1 MDLWPA
7 IDIRDGKCVRLH
19 QGDFETV
26 TEYGDP
32 VEVATQYLDAGAK
45 QLHVVDLDAARTGDQ
60 SNRETILRMVRRT
73 QLMIQVGGGVR
84 DEESAAALL
93 DQGVARVVIG
103 TAAVSEDQSFLSG
116 LMERWPARIAVGLD
130 YRVGR
135 DAYGGVRRELA
146 VRGWTE
152 MSGVSIERVLA
163 RLAWLPL
170 AGVIVTD
177 IARDGTGA
185 GPDLVEY
192 AELLDATDLPIIA
205 SGGVSSAADIA
216 RLARLAKGERRL
228 SGVIVGKALLSGLL
242 TVADASRAAL
252 ELTR

>member
-26 TEYGDP
+26 TEFGDP
-32 VEVATQYLDAGAK
+32 VDVATQYLDAGAK

-60 SNRETILRMVRRT
+60 SNRETILRIVRRT
-73 QLMIQVGGGVR
+73 QLIVQVGGGIR
-84 DEESAAALL
+84 DEDSAAALL
-93 DQGVARVVIG
+93 DNGVSRVVIG
-103 TAAVSEDQSFLSG
+103 TAAVADDQTFLAS
-116 LMERWPARIAVGLD
+116 LIERWPGRIAVGLD
-130 YRVGR
+130 YKVGR
-135 DAYGGVRRELA
+135 DEYGVLTRELA

-152 MSGVSIERVLA
+152 MSGVSVERALA

-170 AGVIVTD
+170 AAVIVTD

-192 AELLDATDLPIIA
+192 AELLEETDLPIIA
-205 SGGVSSAADIA
+205 SGGIGSASDIA

-228 SGVIVGKALLSGLL
+228 SGVVVGKALLSGLL
-242 TVADASRAAL
+242 TVADARRAAL
-252 ELTR
+252 ELSR